1 MRNLRGTYVHMGDHA
16 RRRLSMR
23 RALLAFGVCVAG
35 AGAWAKRLPAEAHA
49 ETTPQTRDQEIA
61 RLRSELDATRGE
73 LDLTQAQLDRWSQIF
88 TYSSRYNVGA
98 SLATSVYDVALAEGI
113 EPELG
118 FRLVRTESQFNPRAT
133 SPVGAIGL
141 AQVMPATARA
151 FRRDITR
158 EALYEPRTNLR
169 IGFRYLRGLVR
180 EHDGNLRLALLAY
193 NRGDGAVDRDLR
205 RGRNPENGYSRR
217 VLGTGIERY
226 RGDGRQVRD

>member
-35 AGAWAKRLPAEAHA
+35 AGAWANRLPAEAHA
-49 ETTPQTRDQEIA
+49 ETTPQTRDDEVT

-73 LDLTQAQLDRWSQIF
+73 LDLAQAQLDRWSQIF

-141 AQVMPATARA
+141 TQLMPATAR
-151 FRRDITR
+151 FFQKDITR
-158 EALYEPRTNLR
+158 EQLYDERTNLR
-169 IGFRYLRGLVR
+169 IGFRYLRTLVR
-180 EHDGNLRLALLAY
+180 EQKGNVPLALLVY
-193 NRGDGAVDRDLR
+193 NRGPVAVERSQRL
-205 RGRNPENGYSRR
+205 GLNPSNGYDRLVMKGYS
-217 VLGTGIERY
+217 G
-226 RGDGRQVRD
+226 RGVTD